1 MRCGVPVVASNVSAI
16 PEVTGAAALLIDP
29 RNVESLT
36 EAIWQVVHNATLRQ
50 TLQYKG
56 IIQAQKFSWDTAAQ
70 KTLDLYMALGG

>member
-1 MRCGVPVVASNVSAI
+1 MRLSSSTPV
-16 PEVTGAAALLIDP
+16 TWKALPKRL
-29 RNVESLT
+29 
-36 EAIWQVVHNATLRQ
+36 QVVHNATLRQ